1 MVYQIRIQ
9 GHLDETW
16 SNWFFPLVVV
26 NGANS
31 EATLT
36 GAVRDQSELAGL
48 LGKVFDLNLTLLSVN
63 RMTNIVEQAGQD

>member
-16 SNWFFPLVVV
+16 INWFFPLILV
-26 NGANS
+26 NDKNG

-48 LGKVFDLNLTLLSVN
+48 PGRVFDLNLTLVSVN
-63 RMTNIVEQAGQD
+63 RMTNMSE